1 VVGALAN
8 GLAAILCWYCGCGI
22 NSVVGSGID
31 RLATG
36 MTGEGV
42 ETADNEELADMFS
55 SVDVS
60 SIRSSINSSDSP
72 VETFIEKPDSAS
84 ELILLLFPAS
94 FQPLAEELGVEE

>member
-1 VVGALAN
+1 MVGALAN

-22 NSVVGSGID
+22 NSAVGKGID

-72 VETFIEKPDSAS
+72 ARD
-84 ELILLLFPAS
+84 
-94 FQPLAEELGVEE
+94 